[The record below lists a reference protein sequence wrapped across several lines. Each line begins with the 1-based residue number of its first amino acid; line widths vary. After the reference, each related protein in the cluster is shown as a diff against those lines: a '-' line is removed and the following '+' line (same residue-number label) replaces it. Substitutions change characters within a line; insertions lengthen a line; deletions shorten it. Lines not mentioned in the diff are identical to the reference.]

1 LIEPILSE
9 SRTTGARQRSQG
21 PAILGGLFS
30 AALPSVGLSYPGGDF
45 MPPTNLSP
53 FSRRSF
59 LHLSGAASAA
69 AAFSIMTE
77 PLLAAANR
85 PKPLANDK
93 DAVFIDANE
102 NPLGP
107 SQPARDALAAI
118 IPMGGRYSDGLTED
132 LVNTFAQMEGLAP
145 DYVRAFA
152 GSSPAL
158 RFAVIAFTSPQN
170 SYVTA
175 DPGYEA
181 GMFAAEAAQARVV
194 KVPLTKTYAHDV
206 KAMLAAAPDAGLFYI
221 CSPNN
226 PTGTVTPHS
235 DIEYLVENKPKGSV
249 VMVDEAY
256 IHFADTTSA
265 IDLVKAGKDVIVL
278 RTFSKIYGMAGL
290 RCGFAVARPELL
302 EKIMNRSGWN
312 FMPITAVVAASAS
325 LKDPRLGSER
335 KRINASVRQGTFDWL
350 DRSHYSYVPSESNCF
365 MLDTKRPGKE
375 VIEAMARQ
383 HVSIGRIWPVWPTC
397 VRITVGTRAEMDRFQ
412 VAFQKVM
419 TGATAMSL
427 RGADFL
433 RSSREA
439 PRRRNL
445 ASTFS

>member
-1 LIEPILSE
+1 
-9 SRTTGARQRSQG
+9 
-21 PAILGGLFS
+21 
-30 AALPSVGLSYPGGDF
+30 

-77 PLLAAANR
+77 PMLAAANR

-412 VAFQKVM
+412 AAFQKVM